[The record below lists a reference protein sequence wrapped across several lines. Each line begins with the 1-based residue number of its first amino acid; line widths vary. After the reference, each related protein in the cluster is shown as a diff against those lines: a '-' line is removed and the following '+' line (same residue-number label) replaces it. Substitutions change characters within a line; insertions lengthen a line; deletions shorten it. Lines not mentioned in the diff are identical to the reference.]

1 MSKPLRAGRLRHR
14 VDVEEL
20 VVSQDSDGAIVEDW
34 VTFAS
39 HVPAEIGVLSA
50 RGVITAREIIAAQAV
65 QSRVSTLIT
74 LRTLPGLLA
83 SMRIVHRG
91 VIYNIEGVVPDP
103 SSGIRFVTLPC
114 SSNVNQG

>member
-14 VDVEEL
+14 VHIEEL
-20 VVSQDSDGAIVEDW
+20 VVTQDSDGDIVEDW
-34 VTFAS
+34 VPFAS
-39 HVPAEIGVLSA
+39 YLPAEIVALSA
-50 RGVITAREIIAAQAV
+50 RELIAAQAV
-65 QSRVSTLIT
+65 QSRVSTRIT

-103 SSGIRFVTLPC
+103 ASGIRFVTLPC
-114 SSNVNQG
+114 SSNVSQG